1 VTEER
6 PSGAS
11 RSRRRPHAEAD
22 ESDAETHESSA
33 TRTRASSATRAAE
46 NGRPSTDEQ
55 ADGKARPR
63 RTRSRNGGRVS
74 ATTAARRAAEAVA
87 ELTGHDVETVIS
99 IEPCDEGWSVGVEVV
114 ETRRIPDSADILA
127 SYEVRLDSDGDLVS
141 YRRTQRYAR
150 GQLYGARR

>member
-11 RSRRRPHAEAD
+11 RSRRRPDAD
-22 ESDAETHESSA
+22 EHESSGTA
-33 TRTRASSATRAAE
+33 PESESR
-46 NGRPSTDEQ
+46 RPSASKQ
-55 ADGKARPR
+55 ADGEGKGRGRAH
-63 RTRSRNGGRVS
+63 SQNGGRVS
-74 ATTAARRAAEAVA
+74 ATTAARRAAQAVG

-99 IEPCDEGWSVGVEVV
+99 IEPCDDGWTVGVEVV

-127 SYEVRLDSDGDLVS
+127 SYEVRLDCDGHLVS